1 MQRRRRQRSSIE
13 ERDDFDGNVLQVS
26 LNSEKGVTGQLNLL
40 TGNLFAS
47 NTAAVKNFVFHFGDQ
62 MYNNSNNDAQ
72 GKGNSRLAKWKFL
85 QQGADAQSASSTDQN
100 KPSRSSSSLWETL
113 SFILNNILRV
123 GPMMLVLF
131 GFLAFRYAYLKKREK
146 KLDFVDLAMQ
156 RRF

>member
-1 MQRRRRQRSSIE
+1 MRRQRAAVE

-26 LNSEKGVTGQLNLL
+26 LNSEKGLNGQLNLL
-40 TGNLFAS
+40 TGNMFAS

-62 MYNNSNNDAQ
+62 QANDSSNGSSNGNNP
-72 GKGNSRLAKWKFL
+72 RLAKWKFL
-85 QQGADAQSASSTDQN
+85 QANKQTVSQQQQSGSSGN
-100 KPSRSSSSLWETL
+100 SSSSSLWETL

-131 GFLAFRYAYLKKREK
+131 GFLAFRYIYLKKREK
-146 KLDFVDLAMQ
+146 KLDFVDLAML